1 MAASDNAAT
10 DTGGRE
16 LVITRVLDAP
26 RNLVWQAWTDP
37 VQIARWLG
45 PRGFSGTVEKLETR
59 IGGAYRF
66 HLRGPDGADHWMQGV
81 TREFVPPERLVNT
94 FFWADAEGRPTT
106 PETVLTVTLAE
117 KEGKTMLTLRQA
129 VFESVTACDQHRE
142 GWNSSLDCLA
152 EAIAELRAA
161 PAN

>member
-1 MAASDNAAT
+1 MAASDNTAM
-10 DTGGRE
+10 DTAGRE
-16 LVITRVLDAP
+16 LIITRVFDAP

-45 PRGFSGTVEKLETR
+45 PKGFSGTVEKLETR

-66 HLRGPDGADHWMQGV
+66 RLHGPDGVDHWMQGV

-94 FFWADAEGRPTT
+94 FVWTDAEGRPTR
-106 PETVLTVTLAE
+106 PETLLAVTLTE
-117 KEGKTMLTLRQA
+117 NEGKTTLTLRQGL
-129 VFESVTACDQHRE
+129 FESVAACDEHRE

-152 EAIAELRAA
+152 EVIGA
-161 PAN
+161 